1 MIKQEELINKVRAYN
16 KFLNL
21 ETLSKAYNFAL
32 KAHANQRKERAKT
45 IYIACIAALVLI
57 LIGIVVSV

>member
-1 MIKQEELINKVRAYN
+1 MATDEYIREKEKSYISKTTNVFSLIH
-16 KFLNL
+16 
-21 ETLSKAYNFAL
+21 E
-32 KAHANQRKERAKT
+32 AHVNQRKERAKT

>member
-1 MIKQEELINKVRAYN
+1 MATDEYIKEKEKSYISKTTNVFSLIH
-16 KFLNL
+16 
-21 ETLSKAYNFAL
+21 E
-32 KAHANQRKERAKT
+32 AHANQRKERAKT

>member
-1 MIKQEELINKVRAYN
+1 MATDEYIREKEKSYISKTTNVFSLIH
-16 KFLNL
+16 
-21 ETLSKAYNFAL
+21 E
-32 KAHANQRKERAKT
+32 AHANQRKERAKT